1 MDYQGPKRAFIGVR
15 VLSSLYKPSNLRRFS
30 YGFIIITIGVPHQEV
45 RAGTS
50 RKSEKIDL
58 KKPKFIGPKQN
69 PVLKETRGTR

>member
-1 MDYQGPKRAFIGVR
+1 MDYKGPRQAFVEVR
-15 VLSSLYKPSNLRRFS
+15 ILNSLYKPSHIRKYS
-30 YGFIIITIGVPHQEV
+30 YFVIITEALPHQEV

-50 RKSEKIDL
+50 GKSEKIDL

>member
-1 MDYQGPKRAFIGVR
+1 MGIRRVR
-15 VLSSLYKPSNLRRFS
+15 VLSSLYKSSNLRKFS
-30 YGFIIITIGVPHQEV
+30 YGFIITLLRSETLPHQEV

-69 PVLKETRGTR
+69 PVLKETRGAR